1 MVSVRFTLFTAAAL
15 SCAAL
20 VNASCLV
27 DPDSNGVVTADQITQ
42 VLAAWSDPYEPGGLT
57 HLPEMAFS
65 GCTDLQTVTLPDSLE
80 TMGDSAFSGCTGLQ
94 TVTLPDSLKTMGTLT
109 FFGCTGL
116 QTVTLPDSLETM
128 GDSTFFGCTDL
139 QTVTL
144 PDSLETMGDYNF
156 FGCTGLQAV
165 CGAKRTYSQAREM
178 RWRWTDSIGISE
190 AMMTTAC
197 PAPASVDSGA
207 CSAKCCKGT
216 WSGTNNAVCT
226 RVDDGLILVKHD
238 TTSGHTHHR
247 CYGNDDGGCICECE
261 N

>member
-20 VNASCLV
+20 VNGYCLV

-57 HLPEMAFS
+57 HLPEQAFS
-65 GCTDLQTVTLPDSLE
+65 R
-80 TMGDSAFSGCTGLQ
+80 
-94 TVTLPDSLKTMGTLT
+94 
-109 FFGCTGL
+109 CTGL

-128 GDSTFFGCTDL
+128 GDYT
-139 QTVTL
+139 
-144 PDSLETMGDYNF
+144 F

-190 AMMTTAC
+190 DMMTTAC

-226 RVDDGLILVKHD
+226 RVDDGRILVKHD

-247 CYGNDDGGCICECE
+247 CYGNDDGGCICECS
-261 N
+261 